1 MHLCYNVKIIPN
13 SLEMALAPCK
23 DEARAITLAKSP
35 HPIVSVNDAWTKMTG
50 YTQLDVEGKM
60 LSVIHGE
67 RTVGDELRN
76 EIWGKPR
83 HYLDSVARGECACST
98 NIYYNNDGEEFMAFT
113 CSYPLS
119 NAREE
124 TTHILHVYQVMPPLP
139 KETLF

>member
-1 MHLCYNVKIIPN
+1 
-13 SLEMALAPCK
+13 MALAPCK

-67 RTVGDELRN
+67 RTVGDELCNELCN

-98 NIYYNNDGEEFMAFT
+98 NIYYNIT
-113 CSYPLS
+113 CFQQFWVTGS
-119 NAREE
+119 NNFYISIWFRKFIK
-124 TTHILHVYQVMPPLP
+124 TI
-139 KETLF
+139 F